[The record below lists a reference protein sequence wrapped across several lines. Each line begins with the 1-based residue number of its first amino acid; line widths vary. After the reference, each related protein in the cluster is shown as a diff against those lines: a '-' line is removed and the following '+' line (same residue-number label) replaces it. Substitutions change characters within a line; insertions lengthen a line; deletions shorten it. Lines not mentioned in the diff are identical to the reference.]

1 MCSRWPYDQFLD
13 ATLTVVDSH
22 TARQHG
28 LLDGVCWVREL
39 FDSAPGVVERN
50 VVRKVERSRLRW
62 VFLLTCGPCPSSEFS
77 TRRPFHNIYGR
88 KKLISHYRMIYRAS
102 INLLGALHAVLE
114 HKKKDEKRALSQR
127 MSDLL

>member
-1 MCSRWPYDQFLD
+1 MMAKRTRERPYRWSGIKSSDHFDLVGGLMCSRWPYDQFLD

-62 VFLLTCGPCPSSEFS
+62 VFYSLVDLALPVSFQRGVRF
-77 TRRPFHNIYGR
+77 I
-88 KKLISHYRMIYRAS
+88 ISMGERS
-102 INLLGALHAVLE
+102 
-114 HKKKDEKRALSQR
+114 
-127 MSDLL
+127 